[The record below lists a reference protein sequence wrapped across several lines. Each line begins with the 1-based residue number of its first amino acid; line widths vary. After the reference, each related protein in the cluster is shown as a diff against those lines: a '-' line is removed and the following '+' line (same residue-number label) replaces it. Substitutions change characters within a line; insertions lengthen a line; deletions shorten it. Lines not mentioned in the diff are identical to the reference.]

1 MRPNLLCCLAF
12 IGTLTACTRPLPD
25 ADVIVIG
32 SGIAGLSA
40 ALEAGAAGRGVL
52 VIDANSV
59 GGGHAVKAGG
69 FALVGTPLQAQK
81 GYKDS
86 PEIAERDLLA
96 WGEDADPEW
105 VQRYVQASLTEVHD
119 WLTGFGVRWGFILDT
134 PEHSVP
140 RFHFANGSALNVV
153 VPMMRSAF
161 AKPNI
166 EFRWN
171 TEATSLISKNGA
183 VRGVRVRDLR
193 TGLESA
199 RMASAVI
206 IATGGW
212 QSDLAFVRRE
222 WRAGVPE
229 PERLY
234 AGAGYFATGS
244 GIALGRAAGAAT
256 TRMDHQVTFTT
267 GLPDPRDPTGT
278 RALLSQNPGAIWVN
292 NSGVRFVSELASTK
306 IADATVLRQSG
317 ATHWLIFDADG
328 LRTLRIRDAVW
339 LGNSAGIE
347 PLKAAGMV
355 RQADSITALAEV
367 AGLPAAA
374 LNNTVERWNA
384 AVASGNDADFG
395 RFTTTRPDRAAR
407 ELRKA
412 PFYALQ
418 LFPLTRKSM
427 GGLAIDA
434 STRVLN
440 AAGRPI
446 RGLYAVG
453 EVTGVAGINGSYGG
467 EGTFLGPS
475 VFLGRI
481 AGRAVSDSRS
491 AGRRDLPA
499 VAPPA
504 TARVSADPAY
514 RTRTITIPEASLS
527 QLVAAARPGYW
538 HFGVAHRIVAE
549 RALDCTACHTPDWP
563 TEPAVSSAQRQ
574 LQLDACATCH

>member
-1 MRPNLLCCLAF
+1 MRLNLLCCLAF
-12 IGTLTACTRPLPD
+12 VGALAGCTRPLPD

-40 ALEAGAAGRGVL
+40 ALEAGAAGRSVL

-69 FALVGTPLQAQK
+69 FALIGTPLQAQK
-81 GYKDS
+81 GFMDS
-86 PEIAERDLLA
+86 PPIAERDLLA
-96 WGEDADPEW
+96 WGEDADAPW
-105 VQRYVQASLTEVHD
+105 VRRYVQASLTEVHD
-119 WLTGFGVRWGFILDT
+119 WLAGFGVRWTFILDT

-153 VPMMRSAF
+153 VPMMRAAF

-171 TEATSLISKNGA
+171 TEATSLVTSNGGLH
-183 VRGVRVRDLR
+183 GVRLRDLR
-193 TGLESA
+193 TGIEST
-199 RMASAVI
+199 RLASAVI

-212 QSDLAFVRRE
+212 QSDLALVRRE

-229 PERLY
+229 PARLY

-244 GIALGRAAGAAT
+244 GIVLGRGVGAAT
-256 TRMDHQVTFTT
+256 SRMDHQVTFTT
-267 GLPDPRDPTGT
+267 GVPDPRDPTGQ

-292 NSGVRFVSELASTK
+292 SSGLRFLSELASTK
-306 IADATVLRQSG
+306 VADAAVLRQAG

-339 LGNSAGIE
+339 LGNPAGIE
-347 PLKAAGMV
+347 PLKAAGLI
-355 RQADSITALAEV
+355 RQANSIAALAGV

-374 LNNTVERWNA
+374 LETTVERWNA

-395 RFTTTRPDRAAR
+395 RFTLPRPDRAAR
-407 ELRKA
+407 ALQRA

-440 AAGRPI
+440 TAGRPI

-475 VFLGRI
+475 VLLGRT
-481 AGRAVSDSRS
+481 AGRAVSDGRITV
-491 AGRRDLPA
+491 RRDLPA
-499 VAPPA
+499 VAAPRA
-504 TARVSADPAY
+504 IKVSADPVY
-514 RTRTITIPEASLS
+514 RTRAITVPQAALA
-527 QLVAAARPGYW
+527 QLIAADRPGYW
-538 HFGVAHRIVAE
+538 HFEAAHRIVAE

-563 TEPAVSSAQRQ
+563 TQATRSSAQKQVQ
-574 LQLDACATCH
+574 LSSCATCH